1 MELDAIIT
9 PQDHTGLQIA
19 EVSVEEILNCKTENI
34 RCRAYDIAMTGTRY
48 QVLKRSR
55 VCACCGII
63 GNRMFLDFDKA
74 QSEETGKDCCH
85 FNLYAES
92 YDTLHNNRHLCL
104 MVKNCIVPRSKGGD
118 DLDLSNLQ
126 TMCYNCAN
134 LKELTDDLPLEKL
147 RTIMFPAYRAYR
159 STNVLNKAKE
169 FTLAFRDK
177 IGKNENAIP
186 KIQEAM
192 KVVKVE
198 KLPELEKKIETLN
211 KQTAELKEMVYKFE
225 LEAQT
230 TGVVPESL
238 E

>member
-1 MELDAIIT
+1 
-9 PQDHTGLQIA
+9 
-19 EVSVEEILNCKTENI
+19 
-34 RCRAYDIAMTGTRY
+34 
-48 QVLKRSR
+48 
-55 VCACCGII
+55 
-63 GNRMFLDFDKA
+63 
-74 QSEETGKDCCH
+74 
-85 FNLYAES
+85 
-92 YDTLHNNRHLCL
+92 
-104 MVKNCIVPRSKGGD
+104 
-118 DLDLSNLQ
+118 
-126 TMCYNCAN
+126 
-134 LKELTDDLPLEKL
+134 L

-211 KQTAELKEMVYKFE
+211 KQTSELKEMVYKFE